1 MKVAHV
7 EESTGIGGEDATI
20 LNPEDLVRP
29 IAVTFAMMGK
39 DPVEVIA
46 KFDKDKIYFILF
58 SNFIAKNSK

>member
-7 EESTGIGGEDATI
+7 EERVDLGGEDATV

-29 IAVTFAMMGK
+29 VAVTFSMMGK

-46 KFDKDKIYFILF
+46 
-58 SNFIAKNSK
+58 